1 LLRSSNR
8 RDQAELL
15 WRINVPI
22 SAIVLALLA
31 IPLSF
36 VNPRA
41 GRSANLILAL
51 LVYMIYS
58 NLLSMMQAWVAQG
71 RVSVLLGLLVVHL
84 LMIVALPVMFAR
96 RILVFSFLR
105 LRR

>member
-1 LLRSSNR
+1 
-8 RDQAELL
+8 
-15 WRINVPI
+15 
-22 SAIVLALLA
+22 
-31 IPLSF
+31 
-36 VNPRA
+36 
-41 GRSANLILAL
+41 
-51 LVYMIYS
+51 
-58 NLLSMMQAWVAQG
+58 MMQAWVAQG